1 MDSFNLTNNFLI
13 AMPTLEDPYFS
24 KALIYVCEHT
34 RNGALGIIV
43 NRPLELNLASLLE
56 KVNITFER
64 QDLADLPVYFGGPV
78 QMDRGFV
85 LHRAGGTWQSTLAI
99 SPEIA
104 LTSSR
109 DVLDAVAKEGVPSEI
124 IVSLGYAGW
133 DAGQIEEE
141 MAQNSWLT
149 VPARADILFELP
161 PEGRLPAALQT
172 LGISFAQLSD
182 VAGHA

>member
-109 DVLDAVAKEGVPSEI
+109 DVLDAVAKEGARSEI

-149 VPARADILFELP
+149 VPARADILFDLP
-161 PEGRLPAALQT
+161 PESRLPAALQT

>member
-1 MDSFNLTNNFLI
+1 MDAFNLTNNFLI

-34 RNGALGIIV
+34 KNGALGIIV

-56 KVNITFER
+56 KVNISFER
-64 QDLADLPVYFGGPV
+64 QELANLPVYFGGPV

-85 LHRAGGTWQSTLAI
+85 LHRAGGQWQSTLSI
-99 SPEIA
+99 SSEIA

-109 DVLDAVAKEGVPSEI
+109 DVLDAVAKEGSPSEI

-133 DAGQIEEE
+133 DAGQIENE

-149 VPARADILFELP
+149 VPASPDILFDLP

>member
-64 QDLADLPVYFGGPV
+64 QDLA
-78 QMDRGFV
+78 RN
-85 LHRAGGTWQSTLAI
+85 GTEYRTGATILI
-99 SPEIA
+99 
-104 LTSSR
+104 
-109 DVLDAVAKEGVPSEI
+109 EGVDAKARQ
-124 IVSLGYAGW
+124 LGNL
-133 DAGQIEEE
+133 E
-141 MAQNSWLT
+141 
-149 VPARADILFELP
+149 
-161 PEGRLPAALQT
+161 
-172 LGISFAQLSD
+172 
-182 VAGHA
+182 

>member
-109 DVLDAVAKEGVPSEI
+109 DVLDAVAKEGAPSEI
-124 IVSLGYAGW
+124 IVSLGYAGC
-133 DAGQIEEE
+133 DAGQIE
-141 MAQNSWLT
+141 
-149 VPARADILFELP
+149 
-161 PEGRLPAALQT
+161 
-172 LGISFAQLSD
+172 
-182 VAGHA
+182 

>member
-64 QDLADLPVYFGGPV
+64 QDLADLPRLADEMRK
-78 QMDRGFV
+78 QAEV
-85 LHRAGGTWQSTLAI
+85 LLF
-99 SPEIA
+99 
-104 LTSSR
+104 
-109 DVLDAVAKEGVPSEI
+109 
-124 IVSLGYAGW
+124 
-133 DAGQIEEE
+133 
-141 MAQNSWLT
+141 MAQATCHDGRMHPNFLGKC
-149 VPARADILFELP
+149 DGIL
-161 PEGRLPAALQT
+161 GR
-172 LGISFAQLSD
+172 
-182 VAGHA
+182 

>member
-109 DVLDAVAKEGVPSEI
+109 DVLDAVAREGVPSEI

>member
-109 DVLDAVAKEGVPSEI
+109 DVLDAVAKEGAPSEI

-149 VPARADILFELP
+149 VPTRADILFDLP

>member
-64 QDLADLPVYFGGPV
+64 QVLAHWLEKGGEIRGKLNGIGFAQTLNMEVDNAQHLVVRDISLQGSRLALPGTESQQNMPAEIK
-78 QMDRGFV
+78 QQLDE
-85 LHRAGGTWQSTLAI
+85 LAEEWHRQHLSFNDQQKCLFIHSDWLA
-99 SPEIA
+99 
-104 LTSSR
+104 
-109 DVLDAVAKEGVPSEI
+109 
-124 IVSLGYAGW
+124 
-133 DAGQIEEE
+133 QIE
-141 MAQNSWLT
+141 AS
-149 VPARADILFELP
+149 
-161 PEGRLPAALQT
+161 LQ
-172 LGISFAQLSD
+172 D
-182 VAGHA
+182 VAAQIKQAQQC

>member
-78 QMDRGFV
+78 VGGQQRA
-85 LHRAGGTWQSTLAI
+85 RAGQFALEEVETL
-99 SPEIA
+99 
-104 LTSSR
+104 R
-109 DVLDAVAKEGVPSEI
+109 RV
-124 IVSLGYAGW
+124 
-133 DAGQIEEE
+133 
-141 MAQNSWLT
+141 
-149 VPARADILFELP
+149 
-161 PEGRLPAALQT
+161 GRGP
-172 LGISFAQLSD
+172 GRR
-182 VAGHA
+182 